1 MLLILLKIKHQIK
14 MEISIVIPVYNEEKN
29 IEPLYK
35 EVRLIL
41 NSLNKEYEII
51 FVDDGSKDKS
61 LEELKKL
68 HEKDKRIKI
77 IKFRK
82 NFGQTA
88 ALDAGFKHASGKFI
102 VAMDADLQNDPND
115 IPKLLEKI
123 NKGYDVVSGW
133 RKKRKDPLTKKI
145 FSRIANIF
153 RIILINDRIHDSGCT
168 LKAYK
173 KECFEDLDLYGEMHR
188 FIPALLRWKGFKVTE
203 SIVNHRKRKFGKTK
217 YSITRVL
224 KGFLDMLVVKFWMQ
238 YSARPVHLFGG
249 LGILSG
255 FIGFLIALYL
265 TILKLFYNIA
275 IGNRPLLFLSGLL
288 IIIGVQFIVFGFL
301 ADIMIKIYY
310 SKEKIKPYNIEK
322 IIE

>member
-1 MLLILLKIKHQIK
+1 

-29 IEPLYK
+29 IVPLYK
-35 EVRLIL
+35 EVKPIL
-41 NSLNKEYEII
+41 NSLNKDYEII
-51 FVDDGSKDKS
+51 FVDDGSKDKT
-61 LEELKKL
+61 LEELKKI
-68 HEKDKRIKI
+68 HEKDKSIKI

-88 ALDAGFKHASGKFI
+88 ALDAGFKHASGKII

-123 NKGYDVVSGW
+123 NQRYDVVSGW
-133 RKKRKDPLTKKI
+133 RKKRRDSLIKHLI
-145 FSRIANIF
+145 SRAANVLRFLI
-153 RIILINDRIHDSGCT
+153 INDKIHDSGCT

-173 KECFEDLDLYGEMHR
+173 KECFKDLDLYGEMHR
-188 FIPALLRWKGFKVTE
+188 FIPALLRWKGFKITE
-203 SIVNHRKRKFGKTK
+203 VVVNHRKRKFGKTK

-238 YSARPVHLFGG
+238 YSTRPVHLFGG
-249 LGILSG
+249 LGIVSG
-255 FIGFLIALYL
+255 FLGFVIALYL
-265 TILKLFYNIA
+265 TILKLFYNIP

-288 IIIGVQFIVFGFL
+288 IIIGVQFVIFGFL